1 MDENQISYEEID
13 REMQERAA
21 AKRRRLPHEI
31 FDFAE
36 LILVTLALLVL
47 VTTLF
52 IRQTVVVGGSMEP
65 TLKNGEQL
73 FISDLFYT
81 PKAGDIVVVQV
92 DGDIAGRF
100 TSLHENEAI
109 IKRVIATEGQEV
121 NIDFTTG
128 TVYVDGEVLQ
138 EDYILSA
145 TLRAEGMQFP
155 LIVSEGCVFV
165 MGDNRA
171 DSMDSRD
178 PEIGLID
185 VREILGKAFFLLL
198 PGEDNYHKRDF
209 GRIGV
214 LD

>member
-92 DGDIAGRF
+92 DGEIAERF

-109 IKRVIATEGQEV
+109 IKRVIATEGQTVGIV
-121 NIDFTTG
+121 NG
-128 TVYVDGEVLQ
+128 TVYIDGVPLS
-138 EDYILSA
+138 EDYV
-145 TLRAEGMQFP
+145 LRDGTDHKLNMP
-155 LIVSEGCVFV
+155 TVTVSEGHIFL
-165 MGDNRA
+165 MGDHRNN
-171 DSMDSRD
+171 SLDSRWFGEVD
-178 PEIGLID
+178 ERTVIGK
-185 VREILGKAFFLLL
+185 ILFRFLPLSQ
-198 PGEDNYHKRDF
+198 F
-209 GRIGV
+209 GGV
-214 LD
+214 N

>member
-92 DGDIAGRF
+92 DGDIAERF

-109 IKRVIATEGQEV
+109 IKRVIATEGQTVGIV
-121 NIDFTTG
+121 NG
-128 TVYVDGEVLQ
+128 TVYIDGVPLSEDYVLRDGTDQKLNMPTVTISEGHIFLMGDHRNNSLDSRWFGEVD
-138 EDYILSA
+138 ERTVIGKILFRFLPLS
-145 TLRAEGMQFP
+145 QF
-155 LIVSEGCVFV
+155 G
-165 MGDNRA
+165 
-171 DSMDSRD
+171 
-178 PEIGLID
+178 
-185 VREILGKAFFLLL
+185 
-198 PGEDNYHKRDF
+198 
-209 GRIGV
+209 GV
-214 LD
+214 N

>member
-92 DGDIAGRF
+92 DGDIAERF

-109 IKRVIATEGQEV
+109 IKRVIATEGQTVGIV
-121 NIDFTTG
+121 NG
-128 TVYVDGEVLQ
+128 TVYIDGVPLSEDYVLRDGTDHKLNMPTVPVREGHIFLMGDHRNNSLDSRWFGEVD
-138 EDYILSA
+138 ERTVIGKILFRFLPLS
-145 TLRAEGMQFP
+145 QF
-155 LIVSEGCVFV
+155 G
-165 MGDNRA
+165 
-171 DSMDSRD
+171 
-178 PEIGLID
+178 
-185 VREILGKAFFLLL
+185 
-198 PGEDNYHKRDF
+198 
-209 GRIGV
+209 GV
-214 LD
+214 N

>member
-92 DGDIAGRF
+92 DGEIAERF
-100 TSLHENEAI
+100 TTLHENEAI
-109 IKRVIATEGQEV
+109 IKRVIATEGQTVGIV
-121 NIDFTTG
+121 NG
-128 TVYVDGEVLQ
+128 TVYIDGVPLS
-138 EDYILSA
+138 EDYV
-145 TLRAEGMQFP
+145 LRDGTDQKLNMP
-155 LIVSEGCVFV
+155 TVTVSEGHIFL
-165 MGDNRA
+165 MGDHRNN
-171 DSMDSRD
+171 SLDSRWFGEVD
-178 PEIGLID
+178 ERTVIGK
-185 VREILGKAFFLLL
+185 ILFRFLPLSQ
-198 PGEDNYHKRDF
+198 F
-209 GRIGV
+209 GGV
-214 LD
+214 N